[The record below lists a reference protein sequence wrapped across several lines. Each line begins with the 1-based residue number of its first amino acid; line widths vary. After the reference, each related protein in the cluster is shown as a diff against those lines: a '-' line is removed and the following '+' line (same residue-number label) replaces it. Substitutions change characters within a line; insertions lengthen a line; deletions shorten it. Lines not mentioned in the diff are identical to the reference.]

1 MKVWSSWWDLLPP
14 LSQGPCFCAGMGM
27 HPPPGMMLQP
37 PPLGA
42 GPPQQQQQQVLP
54 PPGGMA
60 PPPQLQQQMQPPALG
75 QQMQQPQQAAP
86 PAAAVAA
93 AAASGAAAAPKSAWT
108 EHTAP
113 DGRKYYFNA
122 QTKQSTYEKPQELL
136 QPEVREMQGGGGEIT
151 AQGGCC
157 AWGGCCTR
165 DLLPL
170 GAIRYDKVRAGEE
183 GGSVS

>member
-37 PPLGA
+37 PTLGG
-42 GPPQQQQQQVLP
+42 GPPQQQQQQFLP

-60 PPPQLQQQMQPPALG
+60 PPPQLQQMQPPALG
-75 QQMQQPQQAAP
+75 QQPQQAAP
-86 PAAAVAA
+86 PAAAAA
-93 AAASGAAAAPKSAWT
+93 AGVAAAAPKSAWT

-136 QPEVREMQGGGGEIT
+136 QPEVRELQGRGGGH
-151 AQGGCC
+151 C
-157 AWGGCCTR
+157 AGR
-165 DLLPL
+165 LPHTGFSCHL
-170 GAIRYDKVRAGEE
+170 GRFGLT
-183 GGSVS
+183 